1 MAGDWIKMRGNLWDD
16 PRVSRLCD
24 LTNQSEAAI
33 VGGLYWLWATA
44 DQHTEDGIMPCLTLR
59 QIDRKTGVQG
69 LGQALCDIGWLAD
82 HPEGVRIL
90 NFEEH
95 NGASAKKRCQTAKRV
110 ANFKSGNAEVTQ
122 PALAD
127 EQDSVSSALPR
138 EEKRREELIQDP
150 TGLVG
155 LPPDG
160 DKSAPPDRVVKL
172 ADRRIPCPADALLE
186 AFHAEC
192 PTLPRVM
199 KLNDKRREHLRTRWR
214 EVDEDSKF
222 ANAADGLEVFR
233 AIFKRVHASDFLSG
247 RSKQQGRRWT
257 ATFDWITESSTNFL
271 KVCEGQYDN
280 DEQRPHQAVRGY
292 V

>member
-24 LTNQSEAAI
+24 LTDQSEAAI

-44 DQHTEDGIMPCLTLR
+44 DQHTEDGIMPGLTLR
-59 QIDRKTGVQG
+59 QIDRKTGMQG

-150 TGLVG
+150 SGLVG

-192 PTLPRVM
+192 PTLPRVI
-199 KLNDKRREHLRTRWR
+199 KLNEKRRTHLIARWR
-214 EVDEDSKF
+214 EVDADSKF
-222 ANAADGLEVFR
+222 SSAADGIEVFR
-233 AIFKRVHASDFLSG
+233 GVFRKVNASDFLTGRAKNNG
-247 RSKQQGRRWT
+247 RSW
-257 ATFDWITESSTNFL
+257 AASFDWLFESSTNFL
-271 KVCEGQYDN
+271 KVCEGRYDN
-280 DEQRPHQAVRGY
+280 ESARQADKFAGFI
-292 V
+292 